1 MAQSGYTP
9 IQLYHSA
16 TPAAVPSAGNLVN
29 GELAINIA
37 DGRLY
42 YKNSAT
48 SGVELLAGLS
58 GFSGRSG
65 FSGASGIS
73 GFSGASGIS
82 GFSGASGISGFSGAS
97 GISGFSGASGI
108 SGFSGQNGTIGVN
121 GASGFSGFSGTSGFS
136 GISGFSGQNGTIG
149 VNGASGFSGFSGFSG
164 SGISG
169 FSGATGT
176 GTSGFS
182 GFSGISGFSGRSGFS
197 GISGFSGFSGSGIS
211 GFSGSGI
218 SGFSGFS
225 GFSGAVVYPGVG
237 IAVSTGSSWS
247 TSFNAANPVPVQYGG
262 LGVNAV
268 TAGQVL
274 YGFNSSA
281 IGNGT
286 NLFFD
291 YTNVRLGVGT
301 NSPVATLYV
310 KGGNSNNMV
319 VDNAG
324 QQFTTFSWYNN
335 GSLRAQTYYDQTNA
349 LFVSGTDVAAAYVFK
364 TNSVERM
371 RINSTT
377 GNVSINSA
385 STPVSLLVNGTDSI
399 GVPSGTTAQRPT
411 PATGYFRFNSST
423 SLFEGYNGSQWN
435 GVGVLNA
442 NGVIY
447 ENGNTITANYTMTA
461 NKNGMSAGPITIDTG
476 ATVTIPDNS
485 TWVII

>member
-9 IQLYHSA
+9 IQLYHSD
-16 TPAAVPSAGNLVN
+16 TPAAVPTAGNLID

-37 DGRLY
+37 DGKLY

-48 SGVELLAGLS
+48 SGVEVLAGLSGFSGIS

-65 FSGASGIS
+65 FSG
-73 GFSGASGIS
+73 FSGT
-82 GFSGASGISGFSGAS
+82 
-97 GISGFSGASGI
+97 

-136 GISGFSGQNGTIG
+136 GFSGASGI
-149 VNGASGFSGFSGFSG
+149 SGFSGFSGTSGFSG
-164 SGISG
+164 SAGSGTSGTSGFSGISG
-169 FSGATGT
+169 FSGQ
-176 GTSGFS
+176 S

-197 GISGFSGFSGSGIS
+197 GNNGTSGFSGFSGSTGPT
-211 GFSGSGI
+211 
-218 SGFSGFS
+218 
-225 GFSGAVVYPGVG
+225 VYPGVG
-237 IAVSTGSSWS
+237 IGVSTGSSWS

-268 TAGQVL
+268 TAGQVI
-274 YGFNSSA
+274 YGLNSSA

-291 YTNVRLGVGT
+291 FSNVRLGVGT

-324 QQFTTFSWYNN
+324 QQFTTLSWYNN

-349 LFVSGTDVAAAYVFK
+349 LLVSGTDVAAAYVFK

-371 RINSTT
+371 RINATT
-377 GNVSINSA
+377 GNVSINTS

-447 ENGNTITANYTMTA
+447 ENGNTITANYTLTT

>member
-9 IQLYHSA
+9 IQLYHSD
-16 TPAAVPSAGNLVN
+16 TPAAVPSAGNLVD

-42 YKNSAT
+42 YKNSVT
-48 SGVELLAGLS
+48 SGVQVLAGLS
-58 GFSGRSG
+58 GFSGISGFSGTSG
-65 FSGASGIS
+65 FSGASGFSGINGTNGVNGLSGFSGFSGQSGLSGLSGFSGATGATGTSGFSGFSGFSGSAGSGTSGTSGFSGIS

-82 GFSGASGISGFSGAS
+82 GFSGRSGFSGA
-97 GISGFSGASGI
+97 
-108 SGFSGQNGTIGVN
+108 NGV
-121 GASGFSGFSGTSGFS
+121 
-136 GISGFSGQNGTIG
+136 
-149 VNGASGFSGFSGFSG
+149 SGFSGFSG
-164 SGISG
+164 S
-169 FSGATGT
+169 TGPAGPT
-176 GTSGFS
+176 
-182 GFSGISGFSGRSGFS
+182 
-197 GISGFSGFSGSGIS
+197 
-211 GFSGSGI
+211 
-218 SGFSGFS
+218 
-225 GFSGAVVYPGVG
+225 VYPGVG
-237 IAVSTGSSWS
+237 IGVSTGSSWS
-247 TSFNAANPVPVQYGG
+247 TSFNAANPVPLQYGG
-262 LGVNAV
+262 LGVNNV
-268 TAGQVL
+268 TPGHVL
-274 YGFNSSA
+274 YGLNTSA

-291 YTNVRLGVGT
+291 FSNVRLGVGT

-349 LFVSGTDVAAAYVFK
+349 LLVSGTDVGAAYVFK
-364 TNSVERM
+364 TNGIERM
-371 RINSTT
+371 RINPTT
-377 GNVSINSA
+377 ANVSINTS
-385 STPVSLLVNGTDSI
+385 STPISFLVNGTDSM
-399 GVPSGTTAQRPT
+399 GVPAGTTAQRPT

-447 ENGNTITANYTMTA
+447 ENGNTITADYTMTA
-461 NKNGMSAGPITIDTG
+461 NKNGMSTGPITISTG
-476 ATVTIPDNS
+476 ATVTIPDDS

>member
-9 IQLYHSA
+9 VQLYHSD
-16 TPAAVPSAGNLVN
+16 TPAAAPSAGNLVD

-37 DGRLY
+37 DGKLY

-48 SGVELLAGLS
+48 SGVEVLAGLSGFSGIS

-65 FSGASGIS
+65 FSG
-73 GFSGASGIS
+73 FSGT
-82 GFSGASGISGFSGAS
+82 
-97 GISGFSGASGI
+97 

-136 GISGFSGQNGTIG
+136 GFSGASGI
-149 VNGASGFSGFSGFSG
+149 SGFSGFSGTSGFSG
-164 SGISG
+164 SAGSGTSGTSGFSGISG
-169 FSGATGT
+169 FSGQ
-176 GTSGFS
+176 S

-197 GISGFSGFSGSGIS
+197 GNNGT
-211 GFSGSGI
+211 
-218 SGFSGFS
+218 SGFS
-225 GFSGAVVYPGVG
+225 GFSGATGPTVYPGVG
-237 IAVSTGSSWS
+237 IGVSTGSSWS
-247 TSFNAANPVPVQYGG
+247 TSFNATNPVPVQYGG

-268 TAGQVL
+268 TAGQVI
-274 YGFNSSA
+274 YGLNSSA

-291 YTNVRLGVGT
+291 FSNVRLGVGT

-324 QQFTTFSWYNN
+324 QQFTTLSWYNN

-349 LFVSGTDVAAAYVFK
+349 LLVSGTDVSAAYVFK
-364 TNSVERM
+364 TNGIERM
-371 RINSTT
+371 RINPTT
-377 GNVSINSA
+377 ANVSINTS
-385 STPVSLLVNGTDSI
+385 STPISFLVNGTDSM
-399 GVPSGTTAQRPT
+399 GVPAGTTAQRPT

-447 ENGNTITANYTMTA
+447 ENGNTITADYTMTA
-461 NKNGMSAGPITIDTG
+461 NKNGMSAGPITISTG
-476 ATVTIPDNS
+476 ATVTIPTDS